1 MIGRHIKLY
10 IAMQSANL
18 RSHMAYPL
26 NFAIGVLSI
35 TFLGLSFILVSWVIT
50 QKVPVINGWGTYEL
64 IFMTSLWRTTHGIF
78 IAFFVQ
84 SWFLDS
90 LIRNG
95 EFDRFLVRPLNPMFS
110 FAAFNIQIYGFGDM
124 LAGLIGLAV
133 SMAHIPD
140 WTFLKIAYLLVIV
153 LCGAAIEWS
162 LQMLIGCMVFWTL
175 QGGAMRHILDQ
186 LLAQFTRYP
195 LSIYNRVL
203 QVLLTFVLPVAFIS
217 YYPSSFLLGNR
228 TDGGFSPLLIYFTPL
243 VALLLVSVTYFV
255 WTKGINA
262 YKGAGT

>member
-153 LCGAAIEWS
+153 LSGAAIEWS

-195 LSIYNRVL
+195 LSIYNR
-203 QVLLTFVLPVAFIS
+203 IS
-217 YYPSSFLLGNR
+217 RFC
-228 TDGGFSPLLIYFTPL
+228 
-243 VALLLVSVTYFV
+243 
-255 WTKGINA
+255 
-262 YKGAGT
+262 

>member
-10 IAMQSANL
+10 LAMQSANL

-50 QKVPVINGWGTYEL
+50 QKVPIIDGWTTYEL

-84 SWFLDS
+84 SWFLES

-110 FAAFNIQIYGFGDM
+110 FAAHNIQIYGFGDM
-124 LAGLIGLAV
+124 LAGIIGLAAAMV
-133 SMAHIPD
+133 HIPD
-140 WTFLKIAYLLVIV
+140 WTLGKIAVLLVIV
-153 LCGAAIEWS
+153 ISGAAIEWS
-162 LQMLIGCMVFWTL
+162 LQMMIGCMVFWTL

-186 LLAQFTRYP
+186 LLAQFTRFP
-195 LSIYNRVL
+195 LSVYNGVL
-203 QVLLTFVLPVAFIS
+203 QALLTFVLPVAFIS
-217 YYPSSFLLGNR
+217 YYPSYFFFGDRSGVP
-228 TDGGFSPLLIYFTPL
+228 FSPVLMYLTPL
-243 VALLLVSVTYFV
+243 VALLLVSVTYYV
-255 WTKGINA
+255 WTKGLNA